1 MTRLVS
7 MIFKSQIHK
16 NKEGAPLDSIMKVF
30 AYFMN
35 FYLLFTRS
43 WAPPSP
49 PASRPLFDER
59 IYRFSGWHHHFIW
72 QVVLSFLE
80 FKEKRPSPFWEN
92 GVFRFCPESPL
103 RPHLALNRTFV
114 ISTWLGQPRWLVIGG
129 KWIKLSWAHGKWPI
143 WHYFNPRGLSFGPP
157 KGP

>member
-1 MTRLVS
+1 MFPDHGLPELQLFSALTSHVIQGVS
-7 MIFKSQIHK
+7 RHWTPRTELGDWIVVHH
-16 NKEGAPLDSIMKVF
+16 GA
-30 AYFMN
+30 
-35 FYLLFTRS
+35 
-43 WAPPSP
+43 P
-49 PASRPLFDER
+49 PASRPLFDEK

-103 RPHLALNRTFV
+103 RPHLALNRPFV
-114 ISTWLGQPRWLVIGG
+114 ISTCLGQPRWLVIGG
-129 KWIKLSWAHGKWPI
+129 KRIKLSWAHGKWPI